1 MYDHTSLL
9 QASSK
14 GNTNQLNSVS
24 SPTPAMINSLDNA
37 TNKINLTNAVGFI
50 SSLQNDPK
58 GRVPRDQA
66 IDGKCIIIH
75 LT

>member
-1 MYDHTSLL
+1 MYLVCAKILDDYILKRNLL

-37 TNKINLTNAVGFI
+37 INQINLTNAIGII
-50 SSLQNDPK
+50 SSLQIDSK
-58 GRVPRDQA
+58 G
-66 IDGKCIIIH
+66 K
-75 LT
+75 